1 LPLPI
6 VASRHRDLIVAWFC
20 KEVGPF
26 VALGLAGVLLLELYQ
41 RLLVGLT
48 HTAERTVCKG
58 TLPFVWVQ
66 QLAA

>member
-1 LPLPI
+1 VLLLLLLLLLLQL
-6 VASRHRDLIVAWFC
+6 VV
-20 KEVGPF
+20 
-26 VALGLAGVLLLELYQ
+26 VLLLELYQ